1 MHLVTAALAED
12 HGFCADIHRAD
23 DQPDPE
29 KYQQSRGY
37 RILANALW
45 RAQVRPRVQ
54 VMPQRFF
61 QSLTVLECD
70 DAEPAKDHD
79 SDDEIDAVHDVKKRR
94 QG

>member
-1 MHLVTAALAED
+1 
-12 HGFCADIHRAD
+12 
-23 DQPDPE
+23 
-29 KYQQSRGY
+29 
-37 RILANALW
+37 
-45 RAQVRPRVQ
+45 
-54 VMPQRFF
+54 MPQRFF